1 MRELSSYEHKMV
13 SGGTGPY
20 LIQSV
25 AFQNA
30 LIGMAAY
37 SVQTAIDPNTE
48 ITVGG
53 MLTAAAA
60 GVVGGAAGNAVSA
73 IGGKGAS
80 QLGAGAAAISGGAT
94 NGLISRVN
102 NWVETMNYNR
112 QQLML
117 AEGMD

>member
-1 MRELSSYEHKMV
+1 
-13 SGGTGPY
+13 
-20 LIQSV
+20 
-25 AFQNA
+25 
-30 LIGMAAY
+30 
-37 SVQTAIDPNTE
+37 
-48 ITVGG
+48 
-53 MLTAAAA
+53 MLTAA

-80 QLGAGAAAISGGAT
+80 QLGAGTAAISGGAT

-117 AEGMD
+117 AEGID

>member
-1 MRELSSYEHKMV
+1 MV

>member
-1 MRELSSYEHKMV
+1 MV

-20 LIQSV
+20 LIQNF

-53 MLTAAAA
+53 MLTAAA